1 MDKIKNFF
9 RRLGKKTKNLFSS
22 NKKNESNQDLGLD
35 SDLEQTNSSDKKGR
49 SFSKIALTV
58 LIVLIG
64 IFLLAGS
71 VFAVGIY
78 KYDWDNRPTQ
88 IAKKTFPFPAAM
100 IGLNTITVNQVEQE
114 SDRLNH
120 FFVQTD
126 QVEEAPDEAVM
137 KNQILERLIENEMVK
152 SLAKKHNIK
161 VTSEDVDQQYQEIS
175 EQNGGEDKL
184 ENLLDELYN
193 LSPSEFKELVLRQL
207 RMEELNHKFDDEL
220 RSKIKAR
227 HILIKVDEDANKK
240 QTEEARKKAQ
250 NVLNKAK
257 KDDAD
262 FAKLAK
268 NHSQDKA
275 SKDDGGQ
282 LPMFGAGDMVE
293 SFEEAAYNLEIGEVS
308 DLVETQFGFHII
320 KVEEKQGEIKKSFSQ
335 WIEDM
340 KDQWFVHKFI
350 EW

>member
-1 MDKIKNFF
+1 MVKIKNFF
-9 RRLGKKTKNLFSS
+9 KKLGKKIKSLFSFRS
-22 NKKNESNQDLGLD
+22 KEKESDQDSA
-35 SDLEQTNSSDKKGR
+35 SDLEQTESLDKKER
-49 SFSKIALTV
+49 SLSKIALTALV
-58 LIVLIG
+58 ILVG
-64 IFLLAGS
+64 VFLLAGS

-100 IGLNTITVNQVEQE
+100 IGLNTITINQVEQE
-114 SDRLNH
+114 ADRLNH

-126 QVEEAPDEAVM
+126 QVEEAPEESVM
-137 KNQILERLIENEMVK
+137 KNQILERLIENEVVK
-152 SLAKKHNIK
+152 SLSKKHNIK
-161 VTSEDVDQQYQEIS
+161 VTNEDVDQQYQEIA
-175 EQNGGEDKL
+175 EQNGGADKL
-184 ENLLDELYN
+184 EKLLGDLYN
-193 LSPSEFKELVLRQL
+193 LSPNEFKELVLRQL
-207 RMEELNHKFDDEL
+207 RMEELNYKFDNEL
-220 RSKIKAR
+220 RSKIEAR

-240 QTEEARKKAQ
+240 QTEDAKKKAQ
-250 NVLNKAK
+250 DILEKAK
-257 KDDAD
+257 KDGAD

-275 SKDDGGQ
+275 SKDDGGK

-293 SFEEAAYNLEIGEVS
+293 NFEKAAYELEVGEVS

-320 KVEEKQGEIKKSFSQ
+320 KVEDKQGEIKKSFSQ